1 MTISSEI
8 STKELARTAIR
19 AYEGK
24 TLKVFLAN
32 GDGNQTVDS
41 LISEW
46 RAFELPATAGYV
58 EASEVIAAGA
68 YDNTSLSY
76 LLPTV
81 NAAYTASGGSFAWN
95 DVIVYVDDPVLQ
107 SETRTDSF
115 GVNTGA
121 STITAASGDFAAD
134 GFVAGEYVTI
144 SGSTLNDGTYEIST
158 VAATTLTINSTTTP
172 LLADETTSFTLTR
185 SLLYPYAYIE
195 EISSRTLADGQS
207 HTYSITLNTN
217 DA

>member
-58 EASEVIAAGA
+58 EFSEVIGQGA
-68 YDNTSLSY
+68 YDNTTLSY
-76 LLPTV
+76 LLPQA
-81 NAAYTASGGSFAWN
+81 NASYTASGGSFAWN

-107 SETRTDSF
+107 SETRTDSL
-115 GVNTGA
+115 GINTGA

-144 SGSTLNDGTYEIST
+144 SGSGLNDGTYEIST
-158 VAATTLTINSTTTP
+158 VAALSLTINSTTTP
-172 LLADETTSFTLTR
+172 LLADETSSMTLTR

-207 HTYSITLNTN
+207 HTYAITLNTN